1 MITQQTVLM
10 ATPIA
15 LLATEKGIDLHDNV
29 SDVIKGLNEC
39 TASIRGFTEENIAV
53 DLPDF
58 TATVGEHTLVL
69 EEATDIIAE
78 RIRSALNLI
87 SKTVKPILKDVEQ
100 KLRSEIDPGNVA
112 DTIFSYLDVEMVN
125 VEPSFLNSPYY
136 PNAIPQN
143 FIDIPTIR
151 LNQLLQG
158 TYPSMSAEDLVELIA
173 VNVDDL
179 TGFWSNPE
187 EVKRIYETFF
197 VEKNWY
203 ELFNGS
209 AISNGSADLGNYEN
223 YAFKA
228 FRPLVIGSLLL
239 NRLVAMDEPLD
250 GVTGVSLDDY
260 RTSLRVTRDLFN
272 AMLFKFKQ
280 IWETRAAAGVVIIND
295 NVRLENADWGNLVG
309 TPVLTGKLLVGYNNA
324 VLEMFADKE
333 EMSLS
338 EFAAGYAYAKIRDYA
353 VKDIITDKE
362 TVTDAWREYCG
373 NVNTALVLGKG
384 NVAKRIFCQVLEG
397 LYAKEEYKPFID
409 IIDEHI
415 HPTQRILSRIQQRVD
430 LDAFFANTPMLDAIV
445 REENSLMNTVLGA
458 IMAGAFDSPIAEEIL
473 TINASMPAHSL
484 VQQRKHLSRSI
495 DLVILNRLIKL

>member
-39 TASIRGFTEENIAV
+39 TANIRGFTEDNIAV
-53 DLPDF
+53 ELPEF
-58 TATVGEHTLVL
+58 TEAVNEHTMVL
-69 EEATDIIAE
+69 EEATTIIAE

-87 SKTVKPILKDVEQ
+87 SKTVKPILKDVENR
-100 KLRSEIDPGNVA
+100 LRSEIDPGNVA

-125 VEPSFLNSPYY
+125 IEPSFLNSPYY
-136 PNAIPQN
+136 PNAMPRN
-143 FIDIPTIR
+143 FIDVPTIR
-151 LNQLLQG
+151 LNQLLLG
-158 TYPSMSAEDLVELIA
+158 TYPTLSSEELVDLIA

-197 VEKNWY
+197 VEKNWW
-203 ELFNGS
+203 ELFDGS

-239 NRLVAMDEPLD
+239 NRLVAMEDPLD
-250 GVTGVSLDDY
+250 GVTGVSLEDY
-260 RTSLRVTRDLFN
+260 RTSLLVTRDLFN
-272 AMLFKFKQ
+272 AMLYKFKQ
-280 IWETRAAAGVVIIND
+280 VWETRAAAGVVIIND
-295 NVRLENADWGNLVG
+295 GVRVETADWGNLVG
-309 TPVLTGKLLVGYNNA
+309 NQVLTGKLLVGYNNA

-333 EMSLS
+333 EMSLT
-338 EFAAGYAYAKIRDYA
+338 EFAAGYAYAKTRDYA

-362 TVTDAWREYCG
+362 TVTAAWQEYCG
-373 NVNTALVLGKG
+373 DMRTALVLRKG
-384 NVAKRIFCQVLEG
+384 SIAKRIFCQVLEG

-415 HPTQRILSRIQQRVD
+415 HPTQRILSRVQQHVD
-430 LDAFFANTPMLDAIV
+430 LDLFFANIPMLDAVI
-445 REENSLMNTVLGA
+445 REENSLMNTVLA
-458 IMAGAFDSPIAEEIL
+458 ANLSDAFDSPIASEIL